1 LAVKTADVATPDA
14 FVVAV
19 LTPPANVPLAPL
31 AGAVNITITPLTK
44 FPPESLTVTTSGVEK
59 AVLMVVLCGVPLVV
73 VIDDGI
79 PTVLLREKLTGD
91 TPPAKTDATTE

>member
-59 AVLMVVLCGVPLVV
+59 AVLMVVLCGVPLVA
-73 VIDDGI
+73 VIDDGL
-79 PTVLLREKLTGD
+79 PVVFVSEKFAG
-91 TPPAKTDATTE
+91 ATTPATAADTV